1 MIFALRID
9 HSFNEVKAFL
19 DAKSIGGFAVREVAG
34 ANEHWHFL
42 LEAPLT
48 IKQLRPQLLR
58 AVSALTGNGAYSLTE
73 CRDVDK
79 YERYMAKGES
89 EGAGYDLAWR
99 NSIKYN
105 DEKLEELHGSYWK
118 ANRLMRK
125 RTSGSVVDYVVDE
138 CKRQNIQWNER
149 SKIAEVYIR
158 RQVAHSKPFSKFAAA
173 AVVNVVECLLCPN
186 DQAVQNFAEGI

>member
-9 HSFNEVKAFL
+9 HSLPEVKAFL
-19 DAKSIGGFAVREVAG
+19 DAKNIGGFGVREIAG
-34 ANEHWHFL
+34 TNEHWHFL
-42 LEAPLT
+42 LETSLT

-58 AVSALTGNGAYSLTE
+58 AVPALTGNGAYSLTE

-79 YERYMAKGES
+79 YERYMVKGES
-89 EGAGYDLAWR
+89 EGAGFEMIWR
-99 NSIKYN
+99 NSLKYT
-105 DEKLEELHGSYWK
+105 DDKLEELHASYWQ
-118 ANRLMRK
+118 ANRQMRK
-125 RTSGSVVDYVVDE
+125 RTAGSVVDHVVDE

-173 AVVNVVECLLCPN
+173 AVVNVVECLLCPD
-186 DQAVQNFAEGI
+186 DQAVQNFAGSI